1 MVMKRFLLVA
11 AVVVSLQAVSSAFAE
26 DIRIGYVD
34 VRKVMTE
41 SKSGSKVRAEI
52 EKTIKARRESL
63 AQEEKKLKDLQDAF
77 EKDKLLLSESQRAT
91 KQKEFQE
98 KVRAFQQARADAQR
112 EIEQKEREFTSKA
125 LPKIRDIIHE
135 LAKEQKLT
143 LVFEKNE
150 APVLYAVDGP
160 DLTDKVMQRFDA
172 ATTR

>member
-1 MVMKRFLLVA
+1 MVMKHFLLVA
-11 AVVVSLQAVSSAFAE
+11 AVVLSLQAVSSAYAE

-34 VRKVMTE
+34 IRKVMTE

-52 EKTIKARRESL
+52 EKTIKTRRESL
-63 AQEEKKLKDLQDAF
+63 AQEEKKLKDLQEAF
-77 EKDKLLLSESQRAT
+77 EKDKLLLSESQRVT

-98 KVRAFQQARADAQR
+98 RVRAFQQARADAQH

-125 LPKIRDIIHE
+125 LPKIRDIIRD

-172 ATTR
+172 AGR

>member
-1 MVMKRFLLVA
+1 MKRFLLVA
-11 AVVVSLQAVSSAFAE
+11 AAVLCFQAVSSANAE

-41 SKSGSKVRAEI
+41 SQSGSKVRAEI

-63 AQEEKKLKDLQDAF
+63 AQEEKKLKDLQQAF
-77 EKDKLLLSESQRAT
+77 EKDKLLLTESQRAT

-98 KVRAFQQARADAQR
+98 KVRAFQQARADAQH

-125 LPKIRDIIHE
+125 LPKIRDIIRD

-150 APVLYAVDGP
+150 APVLYAIDGP

-172 ATTR
+172 ATGR